1 MIASNTVDN
10 QKKTGSERRRHC
22 RKNVVDRQLV
32 TVDLGDGQTAI
43 LVDLS
48 AEGLALQP
56 FLPIKM
62 GTQIRFEFDLPRGF
76 GRIHGLG
83 TVVWVGRTG
92 RLGIRFEHLAE
103 RSRKHLDHW
112 LSVNDD
118 PIGDAMRTFKLQA
131 DQRAATTMVGE
142 SGAPAITDSEEM
154 DMETALALIAE
165 HACTVTRATG
175 AALILGGASGFT
187 CRASLGTAPDPGT
200 HVPLDASLTGEC
212 LRMGVTV
219 HCPDAMTDCRVN
231 PTAREHL
238 KLRSILAVPVL
249 QDGQTVGAIEV
260 LCSRPE
266 AFNER
271 DVAKLEHLADI
282 TARLDFDEAPAQD
295 S

>member
-1 MIASNTVDN
+1 MASTSVDTQN
-10 QKKTGSERRRHC
+10 MTGKERRRHC

-48 AEGLALQP
+48 AEGFALQP

-92 RLGIRFEHLAE
+92 RVGIRFGHLAE
-103 RSRKHLDHW
+103 RARKHLEHW
-112 LSVNDD
+112 LSANED
-118 PIGDAMRTFKLQA
+118 PIGDAMRNFKLQA
-131 DQRAATTMVGE
+131 EQRSAAAASITGE
-142 SGAPAITDSEEM
+142 TIVPACPEDSEEL
-154 DMETALALIAE
+154 DLDSALTLIAE
-165 HACTVTRATG
+165 RACTATRATG

-187 CRASLGTAPDPGT
+187 CRASVGTAPDPGT
-200 HVPLDASLTGEC
+200 PVALDGGLTGEC
-212 LRMGVTV
+212 LRIGMTV
-219 HCPDAMTDCRVN
+219 NCRDAMADSRVN
-231 PTAREHL
+231 PAAREHM

-249 QDGQTVGAIEV
+249 QHGNVIGAIEV

-266 AFNER
+266 AFSDR
-271 DVAKLEHLADI
+271 DVAKLEQLANI
-282 TARLDFDEAPAQD
+282 TSKLDFEEI
-295 S
+295 